1 MKSPVKFIFF
11 LLFAALCFVQQT
23 ALAQAPGNDLI
34 CNAISLSVGA
44 GCTQG
49 TNVNATSTGSPAAA
63 TCWNPVNT
71 SNDVWY
77 SFVAT
82 STYMTVST
90 DFSGLTLNNTQVGV
104 YSSSTNNCNGTL
116 TQIACGENTGTNVTN
131 NSINDIT
138 VIPGNTYF
146 IRVDGNGTAT
156 GTFCINVADAY
167 VPGST
172 PCEAQ
177 HITPNNSPCTLN
189 GFGVP
194 AGGNYVF
201 NSTNPAA
208 AYAQLGVNYS
218 GCDNETA
225 QYGVWNQFTATTTS
239 VTLTNMENAA
249 REYTLFSGPCDN
261 LNWISCTSVAGNGTT
276 TYSNLTIGTEYY
288 LLTTLGN
295 GATTQNFQTDL
306 CISSTTGCTAPAN
319 DDCADAQPIT
329 ANVLYYVSSLCATS
343 DDPPNLCSGGI
354 QNNIW
359 FTWTTPANWTGQ
371 AFFQIFSQNCRG
383 GDRAT
388 GMQCSVY
395 AAGVTCGANST
406 NCVTISNTG
415 VDNNINTVWT
425 PVPGA
430 TYLIQ
435 YDGNGGEVC
444 EMNFQITN
452 TVSPVV
458 VTVNSPTICQ
468 GDSVVLTAT
477 SNATGYLWSTGQTG
491 SSITVS
497 PSSTTTYSVS
507 ATAGGT
513 GSAISTVTVNPIP
526 AAPTAGSN
534 SPICEGA
541 TLNLTASAIANA
553 TYNWTGPNGF
563 TSTLQNPSIP
573 AATTAAAGTY
583 EVTATVLN
591 CTSAPATTTVVV
603 NPVPAAPVVSSTSPV
618 CAGTTIQLT
627 ADSIAGASYS
637 WTGPGGFTSSLQNP
651 TIPNASNAN
660 AGTYSLT
667 VSVLGCVS
675 PAATTTV
682 VLSPVPAA
690 PVPGSNSPVCVGGII
705 NLFVNT
711 IAGATYSWTGPNGFT
726 SSQQNPSISNAD
738 SSMAGIYEVVANISG
753 CNSAVGSTTVIIN
766 PIPDAPVLSSNSPI
780 CEGDTLQLSAQSSLG
795 GTYSWTGPNGY
806 TSNVQNP
813 VILNAAVTLGGI
825 YEATVTSGGCQSP
838 PASIFVVINKIPT
851 PTIASNSP
859 ICEGAT
865 LSFTSTTF
873 GNATYSWTGPNG
885 FSSTLQN
892 PTIPN
897 ATTAATGTYTLFVVA
912 DGCEADSAVS
922 LSVVVN
928 PTAAPVATNNGPL
941 CSGAT
946 LQLTAS
952 TVPGATYVWSGPNGY
967 TSNLQNPTIPGATTG
982 ESGVYSVVANVS
994 GCNSSTPGTTTVV
1007 INPIPTITAASNS
1020 PLCEGAT
1027 LNLTASTF
1035 AGATYSWTGPGGF
1048 TSTQQNPSI
1057 TGITVANAGTY
1068 SVVATASGCS
1078 SSSPASTS
1086 VTINVTPATPT
1097 ASSNSPLCEGA
1108 TLVLTA
1114 STIPGATYL
1123 WTGPN
1128 GFTSTDQNP
1137 TINIVTLANAGVY
1150 SVRAVI
1156 DACNSA
1162 IATTNVIVRPVPA
1175 SPLASSNSPVCV
1187 GQPINLT
1194 ATTVPGATY
1203 TWTGPNGYSSSLQN
1217 PSIPVAAEAD
1227 SGLYSVAA
1235 TISGCTSPVA
1245 STTVVV
1251 VPLPP
1256 APVAG
1261 SNSPV
1266 CLGDT
1271 LFLTASFIPG
1281 ATYLWTDPIGFTST
1295 EQNPVVPNVT
1305 LLAAATYTVVATVN
1319 GCTGPGSQVTV
1330 VVVQRPA
1337 ATFTSNTPACLGT
1350 PVNFTNTGSTGNG
1363 FTYSWDFGPDATP
1376 TTSTLENPTGI
1387 VYATAGTKTVI
1398 FTVDNGS
1405 CATTDTQTITIT
1417 GVPFA
1422 DFSND
1427 GPACAAP
1434 GVINFTDASTG
1445 NITSWFWDFGPD
1457 AVPATSTSAG
1467 PVAVTFNTNGTKMV
1481 MLTVSGGG
1489 CTNTTTKTVDVG
1501 VVGADFTSSVPQ
1513 NGANGCLGQAVN
1525 FYNIGSSG
1533 SGATHF
1539 WNFGAGATPATSTD
1553 ENPTNIIY
1561 ASTGAKIVTHTVS
1574 VGACGLDSTVQHIIT
1589 INPIPTTSFTTT
1601 APVCANV
1608 AVDFTNTG
1616 STGVNYSYFWDFGAG
1631 ASPSTSVAES
1641 PQGVTYSSSG
1651 TKTVTLTITN
1661 EFYCVV
1667 SATQNITIFST
1678 PTASFSTNAPTCTL
1692 LPVNFTNTGTTTGVT
1707 WAWDFGADALPVNST
1722 DQNPTGVTYAVPGIK
1737 PITLTTTDINSGCSN
1752 TYSQSITINQS
1763 PYASFT
1769 SNAPQCGNVPFNF
1782 TNTGSTG
1789 GSWAY
1794 TWNFGAG
1801 ASPAISS
1808 AENPI
1813 GVLYSTPGTKTVTL
1827 TVSGQ
1832 GCTQTSTQ
1840 SIVVDEAPVASFNST
1855 APTCTGLNVDFT
1867 NTGTT
1872 TGVSYAWDF
1881 GAGATPATSTDAN
1894 PTGVVYSTAGS
1905 KVVTLTVTNTT
1916 TGCSDV
1922 ATASFNINQSPV
1934 ASFTST
1940 APQCATSAIDF
1951 TNTGSTG
1958 SNWAYSWS
1966 FGVGAVPAT
1975 STAEN
1980 PTSIQY
1986 SSSGT
1991 KTVTLTVTGG
2001 GCTQTATQSIVISAT
2016 PTVGIYTNAPQCT
2029 GVPVNFA
2036 NTGSSTNVTWEW
2048 DFGSG
2053 ATPAVSNDQFP
2064 QNIVYSTAG
2073 FKGVSLTI
2081 TDTTSGC
2088 SVTEIIP
2095 ITIYQSP
2102 TASFTSTAPQCTTV
2116 GIDFTNTGSTGSNWA
2131 YSWTFGPGSIPASST
2146 AENPVG
2152 VAYVTAGTKTVTFT
2166 IADQNCTST
2175 ATQNITIDVTPT
2187 GGIAT
2192 TAPQCTGVPVN
2203 FSNTGTSTGVIWSW
2217 DFGGGSSPSASTDQ
2231 NPQGVVYNTAG
2242 VKSVSLIVTDTLTG
2256 CSVQST
2262 VIINIY
2268 QSPVASFT
2276 TTAPQCSTVGIDFTN
2291 TGTTGANWFYAWNF
2305 GQDAIPS
2312 FSSAENPTGVRYGT
2326 SGTKTVT
2333 FTVSDQNCS
2342 SSSTQSIVIN
2352 ATPSVSFTSNAPRCT
2367 GLAVD
2372 FTNFGTTNN
2381 VVWDWNLGADA
2392 TPATSTDQNATGVV
2406 YATGGTKVVTLTA
2419 TDTTSGCAVTAT
2431 NTITIHQT
2439 PTASFTSNSPQCST
2453 APFNFTN
2460 TGSTGSNW
2468 SYSWNLGA
2476 GANPPVSAAESPSGV
2491 LYTTSGVKT
2500 VTFTVADQYCTQ
2512 TSTQQVTVLSTP
2524 VSAFTSTAPECTGL
2538 PIDFTNQGTTTG
2550 VTWAWNFGNGATPAT
2565 STDASPTGVVYA
2577 TPGTKTV
2584 TLTTSDVNSG
2594 CSVTTSTTI
2603 NIRQTPTASFTS
2615 NAPQCANVAI
2625 DFTNTGSN
2633 GANWQYAWNFGVG
2646 ASPGTSTAQNPTGI
2660 VYSSSGT
2667 KTVTFTV
2674 SDQNCTQTVTQNIT
2688 ISETP
2693 VANFTST
2700 APQCTGLPVN
2710 FNNLGT
2716 SAGVSW
2722 AWNFGTGASPAT
2734 EIVEN
2739 PSGVIYQTAGIK
2751 NVVFTITNVNTNCS
2765 VTASSNIVIYQT
2777 PTAAFSSTAPQCANR
2792 PVVFT
2797 NTGTSGSNWT
2807 YNWDFGTDATPAT
2820 ALAENP
2826 NGVVYTSSGS
2836 KTVTFT
2842 ISDANCTNTTTQTIS
2857 VSPLPYAEA
2866 GADTTICA
2874 NRSVRLGGDSATAG
2888 ATYNWFPSNT
2898 LDNPYTANPLA
2909 SPTASVTTYSVTVTA
2924 PGSGCINTDFVTIT
2938 MLAPL
2943 SANAGPDV
2951 DICLNDSVQIGA
2963 GLIEGQFYQWTPAE
2977 GLSNPSASNPVAN
2990 PRTTTTY
2997 TLVVT
3002 DTVGCDA
3009 ITDNVTVTVYAL
3021 PTANA
3026 GPDDSINT
3034 GGSVQLVGTG
3044 GVQYFWTPAAGL
3056 SNANLYNPVASP
3068 DSTTNYV
3075 LTVTDLFG
3083 CVNTD
3088 TVRITVIGY
3097 EKPWWIPSAFTPD
3110 GNGHNDILYV
3120 RGGGFVTFEFSIY
3133 NRYGE
3138 LLFLSKDIN
3147 KGWDGLSMTSGDIPP
3162 DAYVYRLIG
3171 VLNDGTKV
3179 DEKGLVNLVK

>member
-1 MKSPVKFIFF
+1 MKSPVKSIYM
-11 LLFAALCFVQQT
+11 LLLVVLCLSQYTVF
-23 ALAQAPGNDLI
+23 AQAPGNDLI
-34 CNAISLSVGA
+34 CNAITLSVGS

-49 TNVNATSTGSPAAA
+49 TNVNATATGSPAAPA
-63 TCWNPVNT
+63 CWNPVST

-82 STYMTVST
+82 SSYMSVST
-90 DFSGLTLNNTQVGV
+90 DFSGLTLNNTQVAV
-104 YSSSTNNCNGTL
+104 YRSSTNNCNGTL
-116 TQIACGENTGTNVTN
+116 TLLACSENSGTNVAN
-131 NSINDIT
+131 NSIIDT
-138 VIPGNTYF
+138 TFVPGNTYF
-146 IRVDGNGTAT
+146 IRIDGNGTAT
-156 GTFCINVADAY
+156 GTFCINVADTY

-177 HITPNNSPCTLN
+177 HITPNNKPCVLN
-189 GFGVP
+189 SFGVP
-194 AGGNYVF
+194 DGGNYVF

-208 AYAQLGVNYS
+208 AYSQLGVDYG

-225 QYGVWNQFTATTTS
+225 QYGTWNVFTANSTS
-239 VTLTNMENAA
+239 VTLTNMETTQ
-249 REYTLFSGPCDN
+249 REYTLFSGPCNN
-261 LNWISCTSVAGNGTT
+261 LSWISCTSVAGNGTT
-276 TYSNLTIGTEYY
+276 TFSGLTLGTEYY
-288 LLTTLGN
+288 LLTTLPSS
-295 GATTQNFQTDL
+295 ATTQNFQTDL
-306 CISSTTGCTAPAN
+306 CLSNTVGCTAPTN
-319 DDCADAQPIT
+319 DNCSNAAPIT
-329 ANVLYYVSSLCATS
+329 ANVLYYVSSYCATA
-343 DDPPNLCSGGI
+343 DNPPNLCSGGI

-395 AAGVTCGANST
+395 AAGVTCGTNST

-425 PVPGA
+425 PTPGA

-452 TVSPVV
+452 SVSPVV
-458 VTVNSPTICQ
+458 VSVNSPTICQ

-497 PSSTTTYSVS
+497 PSTTTTYSVS

-534 SPICEGA
+534 SPICAGS
-541 TLNLTASAIANA
+541 TLNLTASTIANA
-553 TYNWTGPNGF
+553 TYSWTGPNGF
-563 TSTLQNPSIP
+563 TSSVQNPSITS
-573 AATTAAAGTY
+573 ATAAAAGTY
-583 EVTATVLN
+583 QVTATVLN
-591 CTSAPATTTVVV
+591 CTSAPATTAVVV
-603 NPVPAAPVVSSTSPV
+603 NPVPSAPVVSSNSPV
-618 CAGTTIQLT
+618 CTGGTIQLT
-627 ADSIAGASYS
+627 ADSVSGATYS

-651 TIPNASNAN
+651 TIANAGNAN

-682 VLSPVPAA
+682 ILSPVPSA
-690 PVPGSNSPVCVGGII
+690 PVAGSNSPVCTGGTI

-726 SSQQNPSISNAD
+726 STDQNPSILNAD
-738 SSMAGIYEVVANISG
+738 STRAGVYSVVANISG
-753 CNSAVGSTTVIIN
+753 CNSAVGSTTVVIN
-766 PIPDAPVLSSNSPI
+766 PIPDAPIVSSNSPV
-780 CEGDTLQLSAQSSLG
+780 CEGQTLQLTAQSVQG
-795 GTYSWTGPNGY
+795 GTYSWTGPNGF
-806 TSNVQNP
+806 TSNLQNP
-813 VILNAAVTLGGI
+813 SFPNADVTLAGN
-825 YEATVTSGGCQSP
+825 YTATVTVGGCQSA
-838 PASIFVVINKIPT
+838 PATTTVVVNKTPT
-851 PTIASNSP
+851 PTATSNSP

-865 LSFTSTTF
+865 LSFTVTTY
-873 GNATYSWTGPNG
+873 GSATYTWTGPNG
-885 FSSTLQN
+885 FTSTDQN

-897 ATTAATGTYTLFVVA
+897 ATTAASGTYSVYVTSS
-912 DGCEADSAVS
+912 GCGANGPVS
-922 LSVVVN
+922 VN
-928 PTAAPVATNNGPL
+928 VTVTAIPAPVASNNGPL

-946 LQLTAS
+946 LNLTS
-952 TVPGATYVWSGPNGY
+952 TSIPGATYSWTGPNGY

-982 ESGVYSVVANVS
+982 EAGVYSVVANVS
-994 GCNSSTPGTTTVV
+994 GCNSSNAGSTTVV
-1007 INPIPTITAASNS
+1007 INPIPVTTAANNG
-1020 PLCEGAT
+1020 PLCAGAT
-1027 LNLTASTF
+1027 LNLTATTF
-1035 AGATYSWTGPGGF
+1035 AGATYTWSGPNGF

-1057 TGITVANAGTY
+1057 TGVTTANAGTY
-1068 SVVATASGCS
+1068 SVTVTAAGCTS
-1078 SSSPASTS
+1078 SAPASTT
-1086 VTINVTPATPT
+1086 VVIGATPATPA
-1097 ASSNSPLCEGA
+1097 ASSNSPLCVGA

-1114 STIPGATYL
+1114 SNVPGADYQ

-1128 GFTSTDQNP
+1128 GFTSADQNP
-1137 TINIVTLANAGVY
+1137 VINNVTLADAGVY
-1150 SVRAVI
+1150 TVRAFI
-1156 DACNSA
+1156 DGCTSA
-1162 IATTNVIVRPVPA
+1162 PATANVIVRPIPA
-1175 SPLASSNSPVCV
+1175 SPVAGSNSPVCV

-1194 ATTVPGATY
+1194 ATTVAGATY
-1203 TWTGPNGYSSSLQN
+1203 TWTGPNGFTSSIQN
-1217 PSIPVAAEAD
+1217 PGIPSATVAD
-1227 SGLYSVAA
+1227 SGLFSVTA
-1235 TISGCTSPVA
+1235 TVSGCTSPA
-1245 STTVVV
+1245 ATTNVIVT
-1251 VPLPP
+1251 PLPP
-1256 APVAG
+1256 APIAG

-1281 ATYLWTDPIGFTST
+1281 ASYLWTDPIGFTST

-1305 LLAAATYTVVATVN
+1305 ALAAATYTVVATVN

-1330 VVVQRPA
+1330 VVVPRPT
-1337 ATFTSNTPACLGT
+1337 ATFTSNAPVCLGV

-1363 FTYSWDFGPDATP
+1363 FTYSWEFGSDATP
-1376 TTSTLENPTGI
+1376 TSSTLENPTGI
-1387 VYATAGTKTVI
+1387 LYGTQGTKTVI
-1398 FTVDNGS
+1398 FTVGNGS
-1405 CATTDTQTITIT
+1405 CATTDTQTISVT
-1417 GVPFA
+1417 GIPFA
-1422 DFSND
+1422 DFNND

-1434 GVINFTDASTG
+1434 GVITFTDNSTG
-1445 NITSWFWDFGPD
+1445 NVTSWLWDFGPN
-1457 AVPATSTSAG
+1457 AVPATSTSSG
-1467 PVAVTFNTNGTKMV
+1467 PVSVTFNTNGTHMV

-1489 CTNTTTKTVDVG
+1489 CSNTTTKTVDVG

-1513 NGANGCLGQAVN
+1513 NGANGCLGQPVN

-1574 VGACGLDSTVQHIIT
+1574 VAGCGLDSTVQHIVT

-1601 APVCANV
+1601 APVCANTSV
-1608 AVDFTNTG
+1608 NFTNTG

-1667 SATQNITIFST
+1667 AATQNITIFST

-1722 DQNPTGVTYAVPGIK
+1722 DQNPTGITYAVPGIK
-1737 PITLTTTDINSGCSN
+1737 PISLTTTDINSGCSN

-1789 GSWAY
+1789 GSWSY

-1808 AENPI
+1808 AENPL
-1813 GVLYSTPGTKTVTL
+1813 GVLYSSAGTKTVTL

-1840 SIVVDEAPVASFNST
+1840 SIVVDEAPVADFATT
-1855 APTCTGLNVDFT
+1855 APSCTGLGVDFT
-1867 NTGTT
+1867 NTGTSS
-1872 TGVSYAWDF
+1872 GVSYSWNF
-1881 GAGATPATSTDAN
+1881 GSGATPATSTDAN

-1905 KVVTLTVTNTT
+1905 KVVTLVVTNTIS
-1916 TGCSDV
+1916 GCSD
-1922 ATASFNINQSPV
+1922 TKTLSFNIGQSPV

-1958 SNWAYSWS
+1958 SNWAYSWN
-1966 FGVGAVPAT
+1966 FGVGASP
-1975 STAEN
+1975 SSSSAEN
-1980 PTSIQY
+1980 PSSIQY

-2036 NTGSSTNVTWEW
+2036 NTGSGTNVTWSW
-2048 DFGSG
+2048 NFGSG
-2053 ATPAVSNDQFP
+2053 ATPATSNDQHP

-2073 FKGVSLTI
+2073 FKNVSLTI

-2088 SVTEIIP
+2088 SVTEAIP
-2095 ITIYQSP
+2095 ITIFQSP

-2116 GIDFTNTGSTGSNWA
+2116 GIDFTNTGSTGSNWS
-2131 YSWTFGPGSIPASST
+2131 YSWTFGQGSIPAFST

-2152 VAYVTAGTKTVTFT
+2152 VSYVSAGTKTVTFT
-2166 IADQNCTST
+2166 ISDQHCTQT
-2175 ATQNITIDVTPT
+2175 ATQSIVIDATPT
-2187 GGIAT
+2187 AGIAT
-2192 TAPQCTGVPVN
+2192 TAPQCTGVPVD
-2203 FSNTGTSTGVIWSW
+2203 FTASGTSTGVSWSW
-2217 DFGGGSSPSASTDQ
+2217 DFGLGSNPPSTTDQ
-2231 NPQGVVYNTAG
+2231 NPLGVIYNTAG

-2268 QSPVASFT
+2268 QSPTASFT
-2276 TTAPQCSTVGIDFTN
+2276 STAPQCSSVGIDFTN
-2291 TGTTGANWFYAWNF
+2291 TGTTGANWYYAWNF
-2305 GQDAIPS
+2305 GQDAVPAFGS
-2312 FSSAENPTGVRYGT
+2312 GENPTGIRYTT

-2333 FTVSDQNCS
+2333 FTVSDQHCS
-2342 SSSTQSIVIN
+2342 STVAQNIVIN
-2352 ATPSVSFTSNAPRCT
+2352 ATPTATFTSNAPRCT

-2372 FTNFGTTNN
+2372 FTNFGSTNN
-2381 VVWDWNLGADA
+2381 VVWSWNFGADA
-2392 TPATSTDQNATGVV
+2392 TPATSTSQNASGVV
-2406 YATGGTKVVTLTA
+2406 YSTGGTKVVTLTA

-2439 PTASFTSNSPQCST
+2439 PTATFTSNAPQCAT
-2453 APFNFTN
+2453 VGINFTN

-2468 SYSWNLGA
+2468 SYSWNLGV

-2491 LYTTSGVKT
+2491 MYNSDGTKT
-2500 VTFTVADQYCTQ
+2500 VTFTIADQYCTQ
-2512 TSTQQVTVLSTP
+2512 TTTQQITILATP

-2538 PIDFTNQGTTTG
+2538 PIDFTNLGSSAN
-2550 VTWAWNFGNGATPAT
+2550 VSWSWNFGNSATPPT
-2565 STDASPTGVVYA
+2565 STDANPTGVVYA

-2584 TLTTSDVNSG
+2584 TLTTSDITSG
-2594 CSVTTSTTI
+2594 CSVTTSATI

-2615 NAPQCANVAI
+2615 TAPQCAGVGI
-2625 DFTNTGSN
+2625 SFTNTGSN
-2633 GANWQYAWNFGVG
+2633 GANWSYSWDFGVG
-2646 ASPGTSTAQNPTGI
+2646 AVPSTATTQNPTGV
-2660 VYSSSGT
+2660 VYSSSGP

-2674 SDQNCTQTVTQNIT
+2674 SDQNCSQTFTQAIT

-2693 VANFTST
+2693 VSNFTST

-2716 SAGVSW
+2716 STDVTW
-2722 AWNFGTGASPAT
+2722 NWNFGPGASPAT
-2734 EIVEN
+2734 SIVEN

-2751 NVVFTITNVNTNCS
+2751 NVVFTITNVTTNCS
-2765 VTASSNIVIYQT
+2765 VTASSSIVIYQT
-2777 PTAAFSSTAPQCANR
+2777 PTASFTSTAPQCANR
-2792 PVVFT
+2792 PVIFT

-2807 YNWDFGTDATPAT
+2807 YNWDFGTDATPAVSVS
-2820 ALAENP
+2820 ENP
-2826 NGVVYTSSGS
+2826 SGIVYASSGA

-2874 NRSVRLGGDSATAG
+2874 NRSVVLGGDSATAG

-2898 LDNPYTANPLA
+2898 LDNPFAANPIA
-2909 SPTASVTTYSVTVTA
+2909 RPTASVTTYSVTVTA
-2924 PGSGCINTDFVTIT
+2924 PGSGCVNTDFVTIT
-2938 MLAPL
+2938 MLSPL
-2943 SANAGPDV
+2943 NANAGPDV
-2951 DICLNDSVQIGA
+2951 NICYSDSVQIGA
-2963 GLIEGQFYQWTPAE
+2963 GFIEGQFYHWTPE
-2977 GLSNPSASNPVAN
+2977 LGLSDANSSNPIAN
-2990 PRTTTTY
+2990 PAVTTTY

-3009 ITDNVTVTVYAL
+3009 ITDNVTVIVNPL
-3021 PTANA
+3021 PTADA
-3026 GPDDSINT
+3026 GADDTINT
-3034 GGSVQLVGTG
+3034 GGTVQLVGTG
-3044 GVQYFWTPAAGL
+3044 GVQYVWTPAAGL
-3056 SNANLYNPVASP
+3056 SNANLYNPIASP
-3068 DSTTNYV
+3068 DSTTTYV

-3083 CVNTD
+3083 CRNTD
-3088 TVRITVIGY
+3088 TVRITVISY
-3097 EKPWWIPSAFTPD
+3097 EKPWWIPTSFTPD

-3120 RGGGFVTFEFSIY
+3120 RGGGFLTFEFSIY

-3147 KGWDGLSMTSGDIPP
+3147 KGWDGLSMTGGDIPP
-3162 DAYVYRLIG
+3162 DAYVYKIAG